1 MSSRNSS
8 TTIQKYVMKFSCTSV
23 QHGRRRDDLKDLT
36 FSGNCTKR
44 NVGAVIIYL
53 IVQTIENSMYVHT
66 SSYYILYLFIYL
78 FLCLFIYQLRHLYWQ
93 AHCNSFTPITTGP
106 LPKLHVNFPR
116 GKKPQYPKKTYDFR
130 QSVDFTLF
138 TRGLGSNHT
147 EKFPLRLEPETLEV
161 EKTSALTTSP
171 RFIIFRMYQ
180 RIVNDTTLSP
190 RFVPADQNLT
200 NTNNVG

>member
-106 LPKLHVNFPR
+106 LPSFMLTFPGERNRSTQRKLTTFGR
-116 GKKPQYPKKTYDFR
+116 
-130 QSVDFTLF
+130 
-138 TRGLGSNHT
+138 
-147 EKFPLRLEPETLEV
+147 
-161 EKTSALTTSP
+161 ALTLLFSHEDWV
-171 RFIIFRMYQ
+171 
-180 RIVNDTTLSP
+180 RITLRSSH
-190 RFVPADQNLT
+190 
-200 NTNNVG
+200 